1 MVRMPFCNTHHRI
14 HPTTAHLACTP
25 LFRSQLEQLS
35 GEVSV
40 SLDKLE
46 GREQQLT
53 NQFQG
58 LLDTYRES
66 RQQLTDMQE
75 EFSRC
80 GCCG

>member
-1 MVRMPFCNTHHRI
+1 MC
-14 HPTTAHLACTP
+14 PTTTHLTCTP
-25 LFRSQLEQLS
+25 DLRSQLEQLS
-35 GEVSV
+35 SEVSG

-58 LLDTYRES
+58 LLDTYRDS

-80 GCCG
+80 DCSELDLP